1 MEQPERPPYTIEDY
15 GFGVLVILVTAA
27 FAWLLLPYF
36 GAVLWG
42 VVAAILFQPL
52 TARLATHLG
61 GRKNLAAGLMLLM
74 LLAIFIIPTL
84 LLGASLVQEVSTIYE
99 KVRDGQINVPHMLE
113 QFRAALPDSLERMI
127 DRYGL
132 TDFENLRRQFGAGI
146 ANGLQGLAARLLS
159 VGQGALSFLAALGV
173 MLYLTFFLLR
183 DGDRYGALIRDAMP
197 LRPHLRDRLVSNF
210 IVVVRATMKG
220 TVVVAVAQGV
230 VGGTIFSL
238 LGIEGSL
245 LWGVMMG
252 FFSLLPAVG
261 TGLVWVP
268 MAGYLFA
275 TGQVWQGA
283 VLAFCGMFIIGMI
296 DNILRPI
303 LVGRDTRMPDFVVLI
318 ATLAGLQI
326 FGLNGFIVGPVIAA
340 LFIAVWNLMREI
352 KNSDGLLEPDAIDIE
367 EVEVEERQ
375 AESPSSEAEVAAH
388 PS

>member
-1 MEQPERPPYTIEDY
+1 
-15 GFGVLVILVTAA
+15 
-27 FAWLLLPYF
+27 
-36 GAVLWG
+36 
-42 VVAAILFQPL
+42 
-52 TARLATHLG
+52 
-61 GRKNLAAGLMLLM
+61 
-74 LLAIFIIPTL
+74 
-84 LLGASLVQEVSTIYE
+84 
-99 KVRDGQINVPHMLE
+99 MLE
-113 QFRAALPDSLERMI
+113 QLRTAVPESLERLI

-132 TDFENLRRQFGAGI
+132 ADFENLRRQFGAGI

-183 DGDRYGALIRDAMP
+183 DGDRYGRLIRDAMP
-197 LRPHLRDRLVSNF
+197 LRPHLRDRLVANF
-210 IVVVRATMKG
+210 VIVVRATMKG
-220 TVVVAVAQGV
+220 TVVVAVAQGL
-230 VGGTIFSL
+230 VGGIIFSL
-238 LGIEGSL
+238 LGIQGSL

-268 MAGYLFA
+268 MSAYLLA
-275 TGQVWQGA
+275 TGHMWQGA
-283 VLAFCGMFIIGMI
+283 ILAFCGLFVIGMI

-340 LFIAVWNLMREI
+340 LFIAVWTLMREI
-352 KNSDGLLEPDAIDIE
+352 KNSDGMLEPDAI
-367 EVEVEERQ
+367 EVEERR
-375 AESPSSEAEVAAH
+375 AEGPMSDAETAAH

>member
-52 TARLATHLG
+52 TAKLANALG
-61 GRKNLAAGLMLLM
+61 GRKSLAAGIM
-74 LLAIFIIPTL
+74 LLALLALFIIPTI
-84 LLGASLVQEVSTIYE
+84 LLGVSLVQEVSNIYE
-99 KVRDGQINVPHMLE
+99 RVRDGQIDIPHMLE
-113 QFRAALPDSLERMI
+113 QLRTAVPESLERLI

-132 TDFENLRRQFGAGI
+132 ADFENLRRQFGAGI

-183 DGDRYGALIRDAMP
+183 DGDRYGRLIRDAMP
-197 LRPHLRDRLVSNF
+197 LRPHLRDRLVANF
-210 IVVVRATMKG
+210 VIVVRATMKG
-220 TVVVAVAQGV
+220 TVVVAVAQGL
-230 VGGTIFSL
+230 VGGIIFSL
-238 LGIEGSL
+238 LGIQGSL

-268 MAGYLFA
+268 MSAYLLA
-275 TGQVWQGA
+275 TGHMWQGA
-283 VLAFCGMFIIGMI
+283 ILAFCGLFVIGMI

-340 LFIAVWNLMREI
+340 LFIAVWTLMREI
-352 KNSDGLLEPDAIDIE
+352 KNSDGMLEPDAI
-367 EVEVEERQ
+367 EVEERR
-375 AESPSSEAEVAAH
+375 AEAPMSDAETAAH